1 MNISAAQVKVLREK
15 TGVGMMECKK
25 ALVESSGDMEKAI
38 LWLRER
44 GMSRAAKKA
53 DRVAAEG
60 IVEIALSADH
70 TRALV
75 LEVNCETD
83 FAAKNENFQAFV
95 RQAAQIALDQ
105 KLESIEALKAAKTA
119 EGATVE
125 HTLMELIA
133 KVGENMNLRRLQLM
147 EVTDGFIARYIHMG
161 GRIGVL
167 VGLQGARSAA
177 ADLVGADLAMHAAAA
192 APRYFQAADVDNRE
206 LGQERELAR
215 KKLLEQ
221 GKPEAMVDKIVDG
234 QMSKF
239 YKEVC
244 LIEQPFIK
252 EPKQSVLEYVNS
264 TKLGLKPVGFAR
276 FQLGEGIEVK
286 VQNFAEEVALVS
298 QQQA

>member
-1 MNISAAQVKVLREK
+1 MNISATQVKELREK

-25 ALVESSGDMEKAI
+25 ALVESSGDLEQAI

-60 IVEIALSADH
+60 IVEAALSADQ
-70 TRALV
+70 TRAVV

-83 FAAKNENFQAFV
+83 FAAKNENFQQFV
-95 RQAAQIALDQ
+95 KQAAQIALDQ

-125 HTLMELIA
+125 NTLMELIA
-133 KVGENMNLRRLQLM
+133 KVGENMNLRRLQTM
-147 EVTDGFIARYIHMG
+147 QVADGFISRYIHMG
-161 GRIGVL
+161 GKIGVL
-167 VGLQGARSAA
+167 IGLQGERSEAA
-177 ADLVGADLAMHAAAA
+177 SVVGADIAMHIAAA
-192 APRYFQAADVDNRE
+192 APRYFAAADVVTKE
-206 LGQERELAR
+206 LDQERELAR

-252 EPKQSVLEYVNS
+252 EPKQTILEYVNS
-264 TKLGLKPVGFAR
+264 TKLGLKPVCFAR

-286 VQNFAEEVALVS
+286 VQNFAEEVAMVS
-298 QQQA
+298 QQ

>member
-1 MNISAAQVKVLREK
+1 MNISATQVKELRDK

-70 TRALV
+70 TRAVV
-75 LEVNCETD
+75 LEINCETD
-83 FAAKNENFQAFV
+83 FAAKNANFQSFV
-95 RQAAQIALDQ
+95 RQAAQVALDQ
-105 KLESIEALKAAKTA
+105 RLESIEALKNAQLAD
-119 EGATVE
+119 GVTVE

-133 KVGENMNLRRLQLM
+133 KVGENMNLRRLQVM
-147 EVTDGFIARYIHMG
+147 QVADGFIAKYIHMG

-167 VGLQGARSAA
+167 VGFEGARSAA
-177 ADLVGADLAMHAAAA
+177 ADLVGADVAMHIAAA
-192 APRYFQAADVDNRE
+192 APRYFDAAHVETKE
-206 LGQERELAR
+206 LDQERELAR

-221 GKPEAMVDKIVDG
+221 GKPEAMVDKIVEG

-264 TKLGLKPVGFAR
+264 TKLGLKLVRFAR

>member
-1 MNISAAQVKVLREK
+1 MNISAAQVKELREK

-44 GMSRAAKKA
+44 GMSRAATKA

-70 TRALV
+70 TRAVV
-75 LEVNCETD
+75 LEINCETD
-83 FAAKNENFQAFV
+83 FAGKNESFRTFA
-95 RQAAQIALDQ
+95 REAAQVALEE
-105 KLESIEALKAAKTA
+105 KIESIEALKTAKMPS
-119 EGATVE
+119 GASVE
-125 HTLMELIA
+125 QTLMELIV
-133 KVGENMNLRRLQLM
+133 KVGENMNLRRLQAM
-147 EVTDGFIARYIHMG
+147 QVADGFIARYIHMG

-177 ADLVGADLAMHAAAA
+177 ADTVGADLAMHVAAA
-192 APRYFQAADVDNRE
+192 APRYFQASDVVTKE
-206 LGQERELAR
+206 LDQERELAR

-264 TKLGLKPVGFAR
+264 TKLGLKPVQFSR

-286 VQNFAEEVALVS
+286 AQNFAEEVASMS
-298 QQQA
+298 QQ